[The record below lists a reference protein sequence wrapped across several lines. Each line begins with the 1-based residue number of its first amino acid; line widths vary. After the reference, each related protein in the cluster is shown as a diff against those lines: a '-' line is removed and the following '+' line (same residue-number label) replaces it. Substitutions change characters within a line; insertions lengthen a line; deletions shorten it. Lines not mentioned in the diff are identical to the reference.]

1 VADLKRYLTNPSLIA
16 EGFFRQISSYS
27 VFQNKSEFK
36 VRVLSTPQHYAG
48 PDYEASVSGDTE
60 PSSKWWFK
68 GRITD
73 INMPHEKF
81 LPDPCDESIAADK
94 NLVKALVAMH
104 STVFSEGKPDCDV
117 GDIISAFIEPGDNNM
132 VYNVQ
137 NLKYLKVET
146 QVVGGLK
153 AGDECFSLSGLF
165 DQEDS
170 EDLSDYSEEPDP
182 NLVPSGD
189 TLQAAYF
196 SLEKQKGSPMTKEET
211 AKYVYTKMIGSG
223 LNENI
228 VLGIMAN
235 AYAESGFNEYIVSKA
250 AGESSLGLW
259 QCNVGSRGKYEDKR
273 ATIRE
278 REKKLPEGIRLKEDF
293 GRIPYFAGSLIYGD
307 TVVSTSQYANDPS
320 KYEQKVAEIYE
331 KVINKDN
338 QINFV
343 ISTANEML
351 DNLNTEKQDAINA
364 FSAADWADW
373 WLVYFEQP
381 GAFHSRGGAVSTVE
395 ELIK

>member
-1 VADLKRYLTNPSLIA
+1 MADLKRYLTNPSLIA

-104 STVFSEGKPDCDV
+104 STVFSEGKPECDV

-153 AGDECFSLSGLF
+153 AGDECFSLSTMF
-165 DQEDS
+165 DNDEGANGSSATPLGSSTRDDPTFSSGKCQTQTYPSLTKKQTIFSKYTEEETIAAIQDS
-170 EDLSDYSEEPDP
+170 GQPANIQRIMFLIISHEQPNYRFPNNNVAGIQLDSTDGFRGTTEADFDYQTCYLD
-182 NLVPSGD
+182 SGD
-189 TLQAAYF
+189 EWRVFA
-196 SLEKQKGSPMTKEET
+196 
-211 AKYVYTKMIGSG
+211 
-223 LNENI
+223 
-228 VLGIMAN
+228 
-235 AYAESGFNEYIVSKA
+235 GFNDLEHGMQVFGSIVAAKATSKSWHTSDSLTGEQMAENYYNGWNTAATPAEIASLKTTGKFTRDGKEYPI
-250 AGESSLGLW
+250 LGTFFDTTTKF
-259 QCNVGSRGKYEDKR
+259 NTS
-273 ATIRE
+273 IRE
-278 REKKLPEGIRLKEDF
+278 WNL
-293 GRIPYFAGSLIYGD
+293 IP
-307 TVVSTSQYANDPS
+307 
-320 KYEQKVAEIYE
+320 
-331 KVINKDN
+331 
-338 QINFV
+338 
-343 ISTANEML
+343 
-351 DNLNTEKQDAINA
+351 
-364 FSAADWADW
+364 
-373 WLVYFEQP
+373 
-381 GAFHSRGGAVSTVE
+381 
-395 ELIK
+395 